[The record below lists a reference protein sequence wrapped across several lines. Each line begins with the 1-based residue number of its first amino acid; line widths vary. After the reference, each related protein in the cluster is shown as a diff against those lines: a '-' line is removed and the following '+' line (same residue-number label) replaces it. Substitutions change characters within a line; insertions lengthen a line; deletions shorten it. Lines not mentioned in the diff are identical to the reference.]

1 MSLEGAVM
9 KQILVFCC
17 LMQFLPA
24 LAQPQLNCDAT
35 GACSSTCR
43 PIEVMVNDQRMHIRC
58 ESQYAAG
65 LSYLAFPV
73 DNHFR
78 TTTNPG
84 RLTYSDA
91 VHDRLYV
98 QYLELAKAAMFG
110 RDTLSV
116 TFSIAPTNDPYT
128 EFWGCRISNCALI
141 RSMTLRP
148 R

>member
-24 LAQPQLNCDAT
+24 LAQSGVTCDYM
-35 GACSSTCR
+35 GVCWSTCK

-73 DNHFR
+73 ENHFR
-78 TTTNPG
+78 TTINVE
-84 RLTYSDA
+84 RLTLSDA
-91 VHDRLYV
+91 AHDRLYV

-110 RDTLSV
+110 KETLLV
-116 TFSIAPTNDPYT
+116 GFNHAPTNEPYT
-128 EFWGCRISNCALI
+128 EFWGCRLSDCSLI